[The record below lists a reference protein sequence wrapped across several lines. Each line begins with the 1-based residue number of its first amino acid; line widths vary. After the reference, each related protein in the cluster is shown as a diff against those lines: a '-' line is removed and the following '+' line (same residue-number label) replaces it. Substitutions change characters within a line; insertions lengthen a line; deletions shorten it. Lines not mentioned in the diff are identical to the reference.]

1 MKKLWLFVLLFVC
14 LLAFGKRLSASDGS
28 GVTPYDPTKIIL
40 PFEKTWQDSNDTN
53 GKRPSQITVKL
64 YRHQGDTY
72 TESDLFMTATVTA
85 ADGGKYSFDVTDQCF
100 YIGDDGH
107 YKSYNFT
114 VVESEIEY
122 YEEVASAHKDPVVIL
137 TIGQDAES
145 WDRVE
150 PKNQLTHELE
160 TESYPMSFVVAK
172 KGNTSFVWTPE
183 RLSPLEQTV
192 LFNEIKKHQGFQGL
206 DFGNA
211 EFVYGIGASEHGMT
225 VYTDRIEFEEHSDW
239 SFYAVGS
246 YTRSTPEQYEAAI
259 TNELNYTP
267 TTEETTEETTTEE
280 VTTAEET
287 TEETTTE
294 EVTTAEETT
303 EETTTEEVTTE
314 EVTTEEETTAEE
326 TTGEETTAEETTEEE
341 TTVEETTAVETSTT
355 TPEVP
360 NTGDSSRT
368 GLWLAVLLLSFVA
381 VCGTLVLAKSKEA

>member
-1 MKKLWLFVLLFVC
+1 MKKLWLFALLFVG
-14 LLAFGKRLSASDGS
+14 LLAFGKRISASSGS
-28 GVTPYDPTKIIL
+28 GVTPYDPTQIIL
-40 PFEKTWQDSNDTN
+40 PFEKTWQDDSDTN
-53 GKRPSQITVKL
+53 GKRPSEITVKL
-64 YRHQGDTY
+64 YRHKGDTY
-72 TESDLFMTATVTA
+72 SESDLFMTATVTA
-85 ADGGKYSFDVTDQCF
+85 ADGWKYNFDVTDQCF
-100 YIGDDGH
+100 YMGDDNH
-107 YKSYNFT
+107 YQSYNFT

-122 YEEVASAHKDPVVIL
+122 YEEVTSAHKDPVVIL
-137 TIGQDAES
+137 TIGQDAEA

-150 PKNQLTHELE
+150 PKNQLEHELKMD
-160 TESYPMSFVVAK
+160 SYPMSFVVAK
-172 KGNTSFVWTPE
+172 KGNRSFVWTPE
-183 RLSPLEQTV
+183 KLSPFEQTV
-192 LFNEIKKHQGFQGL
+192 LFDEIKKHPGFQGL

-225 VYTDRIEFEEHSDW
+225 IYADRIEFEEHSDW

-246 YTRSTPEQYEAAI
+246 YTRSTPEQYAAAI

-287 TEETTTE
+287 TAEETTGEETTE
-294 EVTTAEETT
+294 EVTTA
-303 EETTTEEVTTE
+303 
-314 EVTTEEETTAEE
+314 EETTAEE

-341 TTVEETTAVETSTT
+341 TTVEETTAAETSAT

-381 VCGTLVLAKSKEA
+381 VCGTLVLAKRKEA